1 MKQLITFIFA
11 LCASFLLTSEAFS
24 QITQV
29 TGSPQTGSANGTSF
43 TITRPSGL
51 AVGDVMIA
59 NIVQS
64 DNDGAN
70 GGDLSDATSTG
81 WTFIAGNQT
90 GIVGSGGDE
99 YWGTLLYKIATA
111 GDVSAANFSFSLDAE
126 ADGGSGGLLPSVA

>member
-1 MKQLITFIFA
+1 M
-11 LCASFLLTSEAFS
+11 TSEAFS

-29 TGSPQTGSANGTSF
+29 TGSPQTSTTTGTTL

-64 DNDGAN
+64 DNDNAD
-70 GGDLSDATSTG
+70 GGDLSNASLAG
-81 WTFIAGNQT
+81 WTLIAGNQT

-99 YWGTLLYKIATA
+99 FWGTLLYKVATA
-111 GDVSAANFSFSLDAE
+111 GDVSAANFAFTLDGD
-126 ADGGSGGLLPSVA
+126 ADDNWCNHGIPWRKYHRWFQ